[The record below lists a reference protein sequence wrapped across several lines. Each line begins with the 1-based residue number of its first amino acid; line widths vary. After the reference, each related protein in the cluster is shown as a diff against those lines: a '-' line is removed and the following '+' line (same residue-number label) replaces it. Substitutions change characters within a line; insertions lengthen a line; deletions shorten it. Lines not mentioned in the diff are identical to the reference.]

1 VTIVEILSIMPP
13 NAPIIIALIVPAIV
27 GCIKV
32 FRVLDE
38 LALTLE
44 AKRKSIARDDEMKHA
59 IIGAAKAY
67 THLAE
72 TQANRAQR
80 DTIYPST

>member
-1 VTIVEILSIMPP
+1 MTLTEILTLMPP
-13 NAPIIIALIVPAIV
+13 SAPLIIALIVPAIV

-67 THLAE
+67 AHLAE

-80 DTIYPST
+80 DIIYPTT